1 MENEARL
8 SRLLEMQGVVREG
21 WLVKEMRD
29 EK

>member
-8 SRLLEMQGVVREG
+8 SRLLAMQCVVREG
-21 WLVKEMRD
+21 WLVKEMHD